1 MDHVSGMKDSV
12 WLGCHFYSNWSIDS
26 MQSDSEYQQAFCV
39 EITKIQNRKKWFLKN
54 CSFLKNK
61 VGELT
66 YLISRLII
74 KLK

>member
-54 CSFLKNK
+54 WFSEALKAYSPFNESLNE
-61 VGELT
+61 VF
-66 YLISRLII
+66 
-74 KLK
+74 